1 LSEKPYKEQVMQNLR
16 LLQDDPDLSSP
27 FFQFKK
33 FAQQLQQFI
42 LDPNTPTPYTIGL
55 HGEWG
60 SGKTSLIYRVY
71 KHVEDNLPN
80 NWKVIW
86 FVQID
91 SFPTIVNTEKGNR
104 YLKLDPFHFCTKC
117 I

>member
-1 LSEKPYKEQVMQNLR
+1 LSEKQYKDQVMQKLS
-16 LLQDDPDLSSP
+16 LLQDKPDLSSP

-33 FAQQLQQFI
+33 FAQQLQPFI

-71 KHVEDNLPN
+71 EA
-80 NWKVIW
+80 
-86 FVQID
+86 
-91 SFPTIVNTEKGNR
+91 
-104 YLKLDPFHFCTKC
+104 C
-117 I
+117 